1 MADDDTRGRRP
12 TGRDRK
18 SRNEARAP
26 ASGGKPSVKK
36 EPPRALPSDPLEVAH
51 QIVEDEARH
60 GEVPVAP
67 DPDQK
72 GEPGSSV

>member
-1 MADDDTRGRRP
+1 MAGDDTRGQRP
-12 TGRDRK
+12 TGRNRK
-18 SRNEARAP
+18 SRNDARAP
-26 ASGGKPSVKK
+26 APRGKPSVKG
-36 EPPRALPSDPLEVAH
+36 ERPRALPSDPLEVAH
-51 QIVEDEARH
+51 EIVEDEARH